1 MHFKKKTERERRNG
15 AVLRRHRFFFFFPR
29 TCSKGRDVFCFLLF
43 VSSFPSHVLCHPPHD
58 EMPEQPFSASNASIG
73 HHGRR
78 RGRGGNVRHM
88 HAAMGRCRVDPAPPA
103 PINTTRTQIKGGG
116 GEKKNREKR
125 RKWQKTGR
133 ETDSVERETTETVET
148 KNRGYLQGDRE
159 RQTEKRKKKGQKE

>member
-1 MHFKKKTERERRNG
+1 
-15 AVLRRHRFFFFFPR
+15 
-29 TCSKGRDVFCFLLF
+29 
-43 VSSFPSHVLCHPPHD
+43 
-58 EMPEQPFSASNASIG
+58 
-73 HHGRR
+73 
-78 RGRGGNVRHM
+78 
-88 HAAMGRCRVDPAPPA
+88 MGRCRVDPAPPA